1 MDPSQNVP
9 INLPSINGAGDDVG
23 TVQPVKQTQA
33 VVATQPMSTDANA
46 SSVNGSSTSIQVSAP
61 ASANDVD
68 LIEKEWVQKV
78 KSIVDQTKDD
88 PFEQSKQLTLLKAD
102 YMQKRYNKSIK
113 LA

>member
-9 INLPSINGAGDDVG
+9 INLPPINAAGGDDS
-23 TVQPVKQTQA
+23 TMQPPKQPQA
-33 VVATQPMSTDANA
+33 VVANQPMAINPNPSGLNDNSTN
-46 SSVNGSSTSIQVSAP
+46 IQVSAP
-61 ASANDVD
+61 ASANDAE

-78 KSIVDQTKDD
+78 KSIIDQTKDD